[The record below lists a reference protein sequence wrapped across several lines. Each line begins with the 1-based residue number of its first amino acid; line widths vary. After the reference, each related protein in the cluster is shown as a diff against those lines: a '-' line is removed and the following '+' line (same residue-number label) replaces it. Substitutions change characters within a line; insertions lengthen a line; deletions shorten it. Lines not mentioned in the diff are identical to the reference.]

1 MTFVDTVL
9 TYLKGDKEEIKAM
22 KIAKKVSSLLRIRI
36 AQEENEILRC
46 TEDIEVAKVLYN
58 AVLVNNGKLE
68 FDDNNFVNNLID
80 AQQAIKDKESLLERH
95 KKTLEFLKGE
105 LDVVSK

>member
-1 MTFVDTVL
+1 MTFVNTIL
-9 TYLKGDKEEIKAM
+9 TYLKGDKEEVKAM

-46 TEDIEVAKVLYN
+46 TEDIEVAKELYN
-58 AVLVNNGKLE
+58 AALVNNGKLE

-80 AQQAIKDKESLLERH
+80 AQQSIKDKEALLERH
-95 KKTLEFLKGE
+95 KKTLNFLKGE